1 MALLGDFIVS
11 FMQAGFARAKNAL
24 NIIMKKLMNFA
35 IGSVIFWFIGFR
47 IIFAESHLLVRGV
60 DLLTQG
66 SYTEILQSVAPKE
79 VFYIT

>member
-1 MALLGDFIVS
+1 
-11 FMQAGFARAKNAL
+11 
-24 NIIMKKLMNFA
+24 MNFA

-47 IIFAESHLLVRGV
+47 IIFAEPHLLVRGV

-79 VFYIT
+79 VFILPKI